1 MTQAQALSI
10 LKTGANVFLTGE
22 PGSGK
27 THTVNEFVAWLR
39 AHGIEAAVTAST
51 GIAATHINGHTIH
64 SWSGVGVRRELTNFD
79 LGRIAGNKR
88 VAGRV
93 RSAHILIIDEISMLS
108 AQTFAMV
115 EKACRTLRGGIEP
128 FGGLQVVLVGDFFQL
143 PPVVAREE
151 TDARNLDTDSPG
163 GHDFYGRDTLFSDE
177 TPEDA
182 QKLFAFTSPAWNSLN
197 LKVCYLSEQYRQ
209 DDPVFLEML
218 SAIRSGTVSAGH
230 RELLRSRFSQTA
242 GDGIT
247 QFFSHNADVDRI
259 NHAKLLKLAGA
270 ARTFTMERHG
280 PKQLTERLVRGCLSP
295 ETLTLK
301 IGAHVMFTKNDTTRH
316 RFVNGTTGTIIG
328 FSKEDGASSVENGA
342 PIVETKTGSGAAGHT
357 IYAEPVE
364 WSIEEGGSVL
374 ARITQIPL
382 RLAWAI
388 TVHKSQGMSL
398 DAAHMDLSDAFEHGQ
413 GYVAISRVRTLA
425 GLSLAGFNERA
436 LEVHPD
442 IAMRDVEFREA
453 SQEAEEE
460 LLNIAPTEL
469 GKQHDEFIRA
479 CRGNVEPVQNV
490 TSSGNEVNDPFAA
503 VNIKKKGLRWE
514 TTLELVRAGKNIE
527 EAASLQG
534 KRPSTIIE
542 HVEELLVLGK
552 LNRSDIAHF
561 ASGKEAMIAEIHG
574 AFRQIGNTEHLSP
587 AYNHFDGHFPYE
599 FIRIARLLYEK

>member
-1 MTQAQALSI
+1 MTQAQALAI

-39 AHGIEAAVTAST
+39 AHDIEAAVTAST

-93 RSAHILIIDEISMLS
+93 RTAHILIIDEISMLS
-108 AQTFAMV
+108 AQTFALV

-151 TDARNLDTDSPG
+151 PETRRNENDRNMDA
-163 GHDFYGRDTLFSDE
+163 GRHNADRLNSLFSDDQS
-177 TPEDA
+177 PA
-182 QKLFAFTSPAWNSLN
+182 SNSQKQFAFISPAWNSLN

-209 DDPVFLEML
+209 DDPTFLEML
-218 SAIRSGTVSAGH
+218 SAIRSGTVSAAH

-242 GDGIT
+242 GEDIT

-259 NHAKLLKLAGA
+259 NHAKLLKLSGA
-270 ARTFTMERHG
+270 ARTFTMESHG

-295 ETLTLK
+295 EKLTLK
-301 IGAHVMFTKNDTTRH
+301 IGAHVMFTKNDTPRR
-316 RFVNGTTGTIIG
+316 RFVNGTTGTVTG
-328 FSKEDGASSVENGA
+328 FLKEDGGSGVENGT
-342 PIVETKTGSGAAGHT
+342 PIVETKTGSGAVGHT
-357 IYAEPVE
+357 IYVE
-364 WSIEEGGSVL
+364 SADWSIEEGGSVL

-442 IAMRDVEFREA
+442 IAVRDVEFREA
-453 SQEAEEE
+453 SLEVEAEFA
-460 LLNIAPTEL
+460 NIAAAEL
-469 GKQHDEFIRA
+469 GKQHDEFVKA
-479 CRGNVEPVQNV
+479 CGGRV
-490 TSSGNEVNDPFAA
+490 
-503 VNIKKKGLRWE
+503 
-514 TTLELVRAGKNIE
+514 
-527 EAASLQG
+527 
-534 KRPSTIIE
+534 
-542 HVEELLVLGK
+542 
-552 LNRSDIAHF
+552 
-561 ASGKEAMIAEIHG
+561 
-574 AFRQIGNTEHLSP
+574 
-587 AYNHFDGHFPYE
+587 
-599 FIRIARLLYEK
+599 

>member
-1 MTQAQALSI
+1 MTQAQALAI

-39 AHGIEAAVTAST
+39 AHDIEAAVTAST

-93 RSAHILIIDEISMLS
+93 RTAHILIIDEISMLS
-108 AQTFAMV
+108 AQTFALV

-151 TDARNLDTDSPG
+151 PDRRNTDADGYDTDQP
-163 GHDFYGRDTLFSDE
+163 TLFSDE
-177 TPEDA
+177 TPENI
-182 QKLFAFTSPAWNSLN
+182 QNIFAFTSPAWNSLN

-209 DDPVFLEML
+209 DDPAFLEML
-218 SAIRSGTVSAGH
+218 SAIRSGTVSAAH
-230 RELLRSRFSQTA
+230 RELLQSRFSRAA
-242 GDGIT
+242 GEDIT

-259 NHAKLLKLAGA
+259 NHAKLLKLSATA
-270 ARTFTMERHG
+270 HTFTMEKHG
-280 PKQLTERLVRGCLSP
+280 PKQLIERLVRGCLSP

-301 IGAHVMFTKNDTTRH
+301 IGAHVMFTKNDAARR
-316 RFVNGTTGTIIG
+316 RFVNGTTGTVIG
-328 FSKEDGASSVENGA
+328 FSDEDGA
-342 PIVETKTGSGAAGHT
+342 PIVETKTGSGAVGHT
-357 IYAEPVE
+357 IYVESAE

-436 LEVHPD
+436 LEVHPG
-442 IAMRDVEFREA
+442 IALRDVEFREA
-453 SQEAEEE
+453 SQEAEAEFA
-460 LLNIAPTEL
+460 NIAAAEL
-469 GKQHDEFIRA
+469 GKQHDEFVKA
-479 CRGNVEPVQNV
+479 CGGNV
-490 TSSGNEVNDPFAA
+490 
-503 VNIKKKGLRWE
+503 
-514 TTLELVRAGKNIE
+514 
-527 EAASLQG
+527 
-534 KRPSTIIE
+534 
-542 HVEELLVLGK
+542 
-552 LNRSDIAHF
+552 
-561 ASGKEAMIAEIHG
+561 
-574 AFRQIGNTEHLSP
+574 
-587 AYNHFDGHFPYE
+587 
-599 FIRIARLLYEK
+599 